1 MRIKIKR
8 SCRAVLSMLVAVI
21 LLIGVMPLSAT
32 QVHAVTFTVYFA
44 KNMGTAK
51 FSDVY
56 ITSWG
61 TGSLDGT
68 AAMTYVENS
77 RELYGYEIYKYDF
90 TSKPNSFRFA
100 SDGTEVW
107 KTVTIEGNDLP
118 FGDIYYTTN
127 TTNKFTVGHR
137 PWSFL
142 TLTSVDYSTLSDYTI
157 FFDTAANG
165 ARSGANWYNF
175 PWVYTSIDSQFHRM
189 VPVSNAPNGSTTL
202 FAYDFGSSAQSAF
215 DNGAVVI
222 FTNSREA
229 WNTSGGDNYN
239 YTDDG
244 YTMYKRV
251 YQLAKNQLSSG
262 SNANRWYLC
271 EYTLADRGD
280 TMSAASVGSNS
291 ATTFSDGSNVTA
303 KLYDYY
309 SDYEMSKGEKRVYL
323 SNNKDKY
330 YNNDTDGYDWPRK
343 CNPNVTFN
351 QKLSDVYS
359 AYHSQAT
366 HSSETFSPM
375 YFGDFDVPNRYENNT
390 IVTSWYGYDSTGD
403 FAGTTANTGQGN
415 KKNMYAKTLNANHR
429 PVVGGTNALEVPF
442 FDTSFLRS
450 GTQKLGQVYGGITF
464 PFYKDSNGFYSADC
478 EEYVYRY
485 NSSGISATQ
494 ATSSN
499 AVYGVKPTDGVQT
512 AKGDFFPF
520 DDRDDT
526 NRPTSLAFS
535 RLTIEMIL
543 IAQHLLILHT
553 MLTR

>member
-8 SCRAVLSMLVAVI
+8 SCRAVLSLLVTLMLLVSI
-21 LLIGVMPLSAT
+21 MPLSAT

-51 FSDVY
+51 FGNVY
-56 ITSWG
+56 IENWDSGFTG
-61 TGSLDGT
+61 TRQ
-68 AAMTYVENS
+68 MTLIENS
-77 RELYGYEIYKYDF
+77 GELYGYEIYKYDF
-90 TSKPNSFRFA
+90 PSKPNSFRFRPT
-100 SDGTEVW
+100 DQNKDWMTY
-107 KTVTIEGNDLP
+107 TIESNDVC
-118 FGDIYYTTN
+118 GDIYYISDNGVTSGDR
-127 TTNKFTVGHR
+127 KMFTALHR
-137 PWSFL
+137 PWSFFFFF
-142 TLTSVDYSTLSDYTI
+142 SVDYSTLSDYTI

-251 YQLAKNQLSSG
+251 YQLAKNQKSD
-262 SNANRWYLC
+262 NRRCLC

-291 ATTFSDGSNVTA
+291 ATTFPDGSNVTA

-375 YFGDFDVPNRYENNT
+375 YFGDFDVPDRYKNNT

-403 FAGTTANTGQGN
+403 FAGTTADTGQGN
-415 KKNMYAKTLNANHR
+415 KKKKKKKHLML
-429 PVVGGTNALEVPF
+429 
-442 FDTSFLRS
+442 
-450 GTQKLGQVYGGITF
+450 IT
-464 PFYKDSNGFYSADC
+464 
-478 EEYVYRY
+478 
-485 NSSGISATQ
+485 
-494 ATSSN
+494 
-499 AVYGVKPTDGVQT
+499 
-512 AKGDFFPF
+512 
-520 DDRDDT
+520 DR
-526 NRPTSLAFS
+526 
-535 RLTIEMIL
+535 
-543 IAQHLLILHT
+543 
-553 MLTR
+553 